1 MTDTYNVAF
10 NAPAE
15 VDQPPQQ
22 FVEIITDHIRRN
34 ELPGTY
40 RVELNGNVM
49 DIIGSCMFP
58 TYYEV
63 LDGGILFADKMLVR
77 GWSTAA
83 PSLYGT
89 AKCGDCG
96 SINKFGLPHARDM
109 NGLGLYC
116 RNCHERKNGWPILHP
131 HDILRI
137 TDHENPVMVAT
148 DDDIEMLT
156 KTAQSIGYKLL
167 EGQVSE
173 MHDTKP
179 FVRNR
184 IIFEGKMYSEPKTPV
199 ILEKTG
205 DGTV

>member
-1 MTDTYNVAF
+1 MTDTYNVVF

-15 VDQPPQQ
+15 VGPPPQQ
-22 FVEIITDHIRRN
+22 FVETITDLIRRSEPLGAYKVDLDG
-34 ELPGTY
+34 ELMNIY
-40 RVELNGNVM
+40 
-49 DIIGSCMFP
+49 GSCMFP

-63 LDGGILFADKMLVR
+63 LDGGILFADKLLVR

-83 PSLYGT
+83 PALYGT
-89 AKCGDCG
+89 AKCSDCG
-96 SINKFGLPHARDM
+96 SINKFGLPHASDTHKR
-109 NGLGLYC
+109 GLYC

-148 DDDIEMLT
+148 DDDLEMLT

-167 EGQVSE
+167 KGQVSE
-173 MHDTKP
+173 IHDTKP

-184 IIFEGKMYSEPKTPV
+184 IVFEGKLYNGPKTPV

-205 DGTV
+205 DGTA